1 METRLYQI
9 KHLRDF
15 CVRVFLRCEVPEEDA
30 MSAADVLT
38 TADLWGIDS
47 HGIARLRSYYEVL
60 ERGLVNPRPQ
70 IRIVRELPGTATIDG
85 DNGLGL
91 VVGPRA
97 NELALEKAEA
107 TGAGWV
113 SVCNSNHFGI
123 AGYYTWQALSRDLI
137 GWAMTNTS
145 PLVSPLWGAERM
157 LGTNPISVAFPARE
171 EPPVIVDFATSAISF
186 GTAETA
192 IRNGQILPEG
202 LMIDSEGRPTNL
214 PRDVVEG
221 GHCCRWVLIG
231 YVAGTKVIA

>member
-1 METRLYQI
+1 
-9 KHLRDF
+9 
-15 CVRVFLRCEVPEEDA
+15 
-30 MSAADVLT
+30 
-38 TADLWGIDS
+38 
-47 HGIARLRSYYEVL
+47 
-60 ERGLVNPRPQ
+60 
-70 IRIVRELPGTATIDG
+70 
-85 DNGLGL
+85 
-91 VVGPRA
+91 
-97 NELALEKAEA
+97 
-107 TGAGWV
+107 
-113 SVCNSNHFGI
+113 
-123 AGYYTWQALSRDLI
+123 
-137 GWAMTNTS
+137 
-145 PLVSPLWGAERM
+145 M